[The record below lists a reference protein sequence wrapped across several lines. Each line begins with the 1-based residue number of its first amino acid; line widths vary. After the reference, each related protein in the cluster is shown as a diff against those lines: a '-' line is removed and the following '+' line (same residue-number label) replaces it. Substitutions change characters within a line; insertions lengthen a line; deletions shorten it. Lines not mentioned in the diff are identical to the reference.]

1 MKGRSNELWRRFKRS
16 LSPLER
22 KIDFWLFQ
30 RPPDYK
36 CNQENLNAIRNF
48 LERTNLKNNAV
59 VEFRDS
65 SWWRKIKQIE
75 SIGVVFCSVDA
86 PDLSHNLIVTNG
98 ALYLRLHGSLKWYSS
113 EYTQRNSWITDY
125 NISRSSTQ
133 VRRQYFLIM
142 TTACLGMDF
151 IC

>member
-1 MKGRSNELWRRFKRS
+1 MSCIRIGTSGYSYYWNQGRHSPFKWYLSQGFNSIEINASFYRFPPESWLKTWVASPRDFTFSIKVRRSITHYTRMKGRSNELWRRFKRS

-65 SWWRKIKQIE
+65 SW
-75 SIGVVFCSVDA
+75 
-86 PDLSHNLIVTNG
+86 
-98 ALYLRLHGSLKWYSS
+98 
-113 EYTQRNSWITDY
+113 
-125 NISRSSTQ
+125 
-133 VRRQYFLIM
+133 
-142 TTACLGMDF
+142 
-151 IC
+151 